1 MKWISSI
8 QQKNKAAVLLF
19 IILAMV
25 FISNLAERHNTRK
38 INHALASIYDDRLVV
53 ESYIFQYA
61 ELLRNMEDI
70 LASNYLEASDK
81 NRMLAT
87 PILEI
92 HDLNYAYKKTR
103 LTKEEE
109 IQFSDFE
116 NTTERIFSSAASGN
130 HDQTAIHVKN
140 AGDMLPSLSAIQ
152 VSEAK
157 NQMVHAKKIIS
168 NAQLFSQFEIA
179 VLIVVALII
188 QALIYESRA
197 LTFRVPTTKAELN

>member
-1 MKWISSI
+1 MKWIFSI
-8 QQKNKAAVLLF
+8 QQKNKAALVLFTVLV
-19 IILAMV
+19 LV
-25 FISNLAERHNTRK
+25 FTTNMAEQNNTRK
-38 INHALASIYDDRLVV
+38 INNALTSIYDDRLVV

-70 LASNYLEASDK
+70 LASGSLESSDK
-81 NRMLAT
+81 KRMLAF
-87 PILEI
+87 PLLEI
-92 HDLNYAYKKTR
+92 HDLNKAYKKTR

-116 NTTERIFSSAASGN
+116 YMTERIFLSAAAARFDELASY
-130 HDQTAIHVKN
+130 IKY

-157 NQMVHAKKIIS
+157 NQLIHAEKIIN

-188 QALIYESRA
+188 QALIYESKS
-197 LTFRVPTTKAELN
+197 LKFSVPTTKAELN